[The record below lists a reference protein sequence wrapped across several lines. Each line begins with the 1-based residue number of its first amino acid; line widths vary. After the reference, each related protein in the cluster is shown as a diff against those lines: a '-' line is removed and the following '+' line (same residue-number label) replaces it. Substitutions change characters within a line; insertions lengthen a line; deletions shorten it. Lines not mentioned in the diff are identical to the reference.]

1 MAEFQAEC
9 QAPPDVL
16 PGVWVLN
23 ANPSGRTC
31 LSALFNVMLRFHT
44 RGKPI
49 IYKLNIVKYLV

>member
-49 IYKLNIVKYLV
+49 IYKLNIVK